1 MDELSILKQIIEQ
14 QNEIIRLLKN
24 PMAGRYMTR
33 EDIMGWSPYLRG
45 KKDFQEAEK
54 QGELNPVQERPR
66 KYLTDEVVNYHN
78 KVENG
83 ANRFDKSRS
92 TKGVSSGKQSILS
105 TLEV

>member
-1 MDELSILKQIIEQ
+1 MDELSILKRIIEQ

-24 PMAGRYMTR
+24 PMTGRYMTR
-33 EDIMGWSPYLRG
+33 EDIIGWSPYLRS

-54 QGELNPVQERPR
+54 QGELTPVQERPR

-78 KVENG
+78 KIENG
-83 ANRFDKSRS
+83 ANRSNKGWSA
-92 TKGVSSGKQSILS
+92 KGVSGTKQSILS